1 MKFRKP
7 IAALLFLS
15 MLLGLAGCAAPAEDP
30 QSAGTGGLTEGDVPS
45 SPAAQGAEPLRT
57 SAEKA
62 ADFAVRLFRK
72 SLKDGENTLV
82 SPLSVLSALAMTAN
96 GARGDTLAEM
106 EKVLGMRTE
115 ELNAYYHHHIHLGM
129 HWISVCILFAIAYAI
144 NFPYTLFTNFLLF
157 TVDSEIIRVWNGQK
171 ADFKR
176 GWRTAA
182 SHFWSLVTWSLL
194 ITPFNF
200 MWIAS
205 MCIVIPVLTRDKT
218 VNPFKMLGRAVL
230 LLLKIWKEFLLGIVG
245 MLVIV
250 YWLYCLVYGSA
261 EIFNFISSQCPPLL
275 AWVLLSVSISLSLVA
290 LCFCYLFCNVY
301 LCGQYIKAS
310 EGVEPEPSPEA
321 DSAELA

>member
-1 MKFRKP
+1 MITSDTM
-7 IAALLFLS
+7 IADAPAPVKSESTVSSVSRMLKNSLLISIRDSVLLNLASVDLLLVVFYIGS
-15 MLLGLAGCAAPAEDP
+15 LLGVFYLIPALAG
-30 QSAGTGGLTEGDVPS
+30 
-45 SPAAQGAEPLRT
+45 EPCHT
-57 SAEKA
+57 
-62 ADFAVRLFRK
+62 
-72 SLKDGENTLV
+72 
-82 SPLSVLSALAMTAN
+82 M
-96 GARGDTLAEM
+96 
-106 EKVLGMRTE
+106 E
-115 ELNAYYHHHIHLGM
+115 ELNTFYNHHIHLGM
-129 HWISVCILFAIAYAI
+129 HWISVCILFAIAFAI

-200 MWIAS
+200 MWVAS

-250 YWLYCLVYGSA
+250 YWIFCLVFGSNA
-261 EIFNFISSQCPPLL
+261 IFVSISSQCPPLI
-275 AWVLLSVSISLSLVA
+275 AWILLSAGIIFSMLA

-310 EGVEPEPSPEA
+310 EGVEPSPENA
-321 DSAELA
+321 FGDPA

>member
-1 MKFRKP
+1 MTNSNTID
-7 IAALLFLS
+7 IAGAPAPVKSESSIASVRRMLKNSLLISIRDSVLLKLATVDLLLVVFYIGL
-15 MLLGLAGCAAPAEDP
+15 LLGALYLIPALAG
-30 QSAGTGGLTEGDVPS
+30 
-45 SPAAQGAEPLRT
+45 EPCHT
-57 SAEKA
+57 
-62 ADFAVRLFRK
+62 
-72 SLKDGENTLV
+72 
-82 SPLSVLSALAMTAN
+82 
-96 GARGDTLAEM
+96 
-106 EKVLGMRTE
+106 TE
-115 ELNAYYHHHIHLGM
+115 ELNAFYNHHVHLGM
-129 HWISVCILFAIAYAI
+129 HWISACILITFAFATQFLA
-144 NFPYTLFTNFLLF
+144 TLFTNFLLL

-194 ITPFNF
+194 IAPFNF
-200 MWIAS
+200 MWVVS

-250 YWLYCLVYGSA
+250 YWVFCLVFGSNV
-261 EIFNFISSQCPPLL
+261 IFTAISSQCPPLI
-275 AWVLLSVSISLSLVA
+275 AWVLLSVGIIFSLLA

-310 EGVEPEPSPEA
+310 EGVEPNPEA
-321 DSAELA
+321 DPAELA

>member
-1 MKFRKP
+1 MNMNLSDTVTADAPASVKSESS
-7 IAALLFLS
+7 IASVRRMLKNSILISIRDSVLLKLATVDLLLVVFYIGLFLS
-15 MLLGLAGCAAPAEDP
+15 GIYLIPALAG
-30 QSAGTGGLTEGDVPS
+30 
-45 SPAAQGAEPLRT
+45 EPCHT
-57 SAEKA
+57 
-62 ADFAVRLFRK
+62 
-72 SLKDGENTLV
+72 
-82 SPLSVLSALAMTAN
+82 
-96 GARGDTLAEM
+96 
-106 EKVLGMRTE
+106 TE
-115 ELNAYYHHHIHLGM
+115 ELNTFYNQYRDKGIGM
-129 HWISVCILFAIAYAI
+129 FFAILALGLFLQFI
-144 NFPYTLFTNFLLF
+144 GTLFTNFLLL

-182 SHFWSLVTWSLL
+182 SHIWSLVTWSLL

-250 YWLYCLVYGSA
+250 YWVFCLVFGSGA
-261 EIFNFISSQCPPLL
+261 IFTAISSQCPPLI
-275 AWVLLSVSISLSLVA
+275 AWILLSVGIIFSLLA

-310 EGVEPEPSPEA
+310 EGVEPNPEA
-321 DSAELA
+321 DPVELA

>member
-1 MKFRKP
+1 MITSDTMTADAP
-7 IAALLFLS
+7 ASVNSESSIASVRRMLKNSLLISVRDSVLLKLATVDLLLVVFYMGLFL
-15 MLLGLAGCAAPAEDP
+15 
-30 QSAGTGGLTEGDVPS
+30 GGLFLI
-45 SPAAQGAEPLRT
+45 PALMGQPCHTQKEFNAFYNQQGH
-57 SAEKA
+57 
-62 ADFAVRLFRK
+62 
-72 SLKDGENTLV
+72 
-82 SPLSVLSALAMTAN
+82 
-96 GARGDTLAEM
+96 
-106 EKVLGMRTE
+106 KV
-115 ELNAYYHHHIHLGM
+115 
-129 HWISVCILFAIAYAI
+129 ILFAVALFIQ
-144 NFPYTLFTNFLLF
+144 FLGTLFTNFLLL

-200 MWIAS
+200 MWVAS
-205 MCIVIPVLTRDKT
+205 MCIVIPVLTRDNT
-218 VNPFKMLGRAVL
+218 VNPFKMLWRSIL

-250 YWLYCLVYGSA
+250 YWVFCLVFGSNV
-261 EIFNFISSQCPPLL
+261 IFTAISSQCPPLL
-275 AWVLLSVSISLSLVA
+275 AWILLSVGIIFSLLA

-321 DSAELA
+321 DPAELA

>member
-1 MKFRKP
+1 MTTSNTID
-7 IAALLFLS
+7 IADAPASAKSESSIASVRRMLKNSLLIS
-15 MLLGLAGCAAPAEDP
+15 VRDSVLLKLATVDLLLVVFSIGIILGSLYLIPALAG
-30 QSAGTGGLTEGDVPS
+30 
-45 SPAAQGAEPLRT
+45 EPCHT
-57 SAEKA
+57 
-62 ADFAVRLFRK
+62 
-72 SLKDGENTLV
+72 
-82 SPLSVLSALAMTAN
+82 
-96 GARGDTLAEM
+96 
-106 EKVLGMRTE
+106 TE
-115 ELNAYYHHHIHLGM
+115 ELNAFYNHHIHLGM
-129 HWISVCILFAIAYAI
+129 HWISVFILIAIVYAI

-182 SHFWSLVTWSLL
+182 SHIWSLVTWSLL

-200 MWIAS
+200 MWIVS

-230 LLLKIWKEFLLGIVG
+230 LLLKIWKDFLLGIVG

-250 YWLYCLVYGSA
+250 YWVFCLVFGSNA
-261 EIFNFISSQCPPLL
+261 IFTAISSQCPPLI
-275 AWVLLSVSISLSLVA
+275 AWVLLSVCISLSLVA

-310 EGVEPEPSPEA
+310 EGVEPEPFPEA
-321 DSAELA
+321 DPVELV